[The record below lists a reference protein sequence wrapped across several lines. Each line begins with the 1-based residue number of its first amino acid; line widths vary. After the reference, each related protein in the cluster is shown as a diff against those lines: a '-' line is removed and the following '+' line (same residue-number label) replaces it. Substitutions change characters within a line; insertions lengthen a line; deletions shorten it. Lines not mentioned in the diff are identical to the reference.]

1 MDLSDFQLYRKRYI
15 PNETILLKD
24 DIIYYID
31 HKLIKTKW
39 KVLKPRKDFACGIS
53 WYYLDKGWKI
63 SRFMDKDGKLVYYY
77 CDIIDA
83 VFSKDNKS
91 CVVRDLLADVK
102 VYPDG
107 KVEVVDLE
115 EIADALDKKIITVS
129 DAKKSLRRLDSLLKI
144 IYSGKLG
151 SIFDLNDNGENV

>member
-1 MDLSDFQLYRKRYI
+1 M
-15 PNETILLKD
+15 
-24 DIIYYID
+24 
-31 HKLIKTKW
+31 
-39 KVLKPRKDFACGIS
+39 
-53 WYYLDKGWKI
+53 
-63 SRFMDKDGKLVYYY
+63 
-77 CDIIDA
+77 
-83 VFSKDNKS
+83 
-91 CVVRDLLADVK
+91 
-102 VYPDG
+102 YPDG

>member
-1 MDLSDFQLYRKRYI
+1 MRVTGVQTCALPI
-15 PNETILLKD
+15 
-24 DIIYYID
+24 
-31 HKLIKTKW
+31 
-39 KVLKPRKDFACGIS
+39 
-53 WYYLDKGWKI
+53 
-63 SRFMDKDGKLVYYY
+63 
-77 CDIIDA
+77 
-83 VFSKDNKS
+83 
-91 CVVRDLLADVK
+91 
-102 VYPDG
+102 YPDG

>member
-1 MDLSDFQLYRKRYI
+1 
-15 PNETILLKD
+15 
-24 DIIYYID
+24 
-31 HKLIKTKW
+31 
-39 KVLKPRKDFACGIS
+39 
-53 WYYLDKGWKI
+53 
-63 SRFMDKDGKLVYYY
+63 MDKDGKLVYYY

-91 CVVRDLLADVK
+91 CVVSDLLADVK

-129 DAKKSLRRLDSLLKI
+129 YAKKSLRRLDSLLKI